1 MNEYIKE
8 EINKHPLKSFAKSWF
23 DYYISYLTCL
33 FLKGENFDNLE
44 VAQFAHGNSRA
55 QQKSAI

>member
-8 EINKHPLKSFAKSWF
+8 EINKHPFKSFAKSWA
-23 DYYISYLTCL
+23 DYYICYLTCL

-44 VAQFAHGNSRA
+44 VTQFAHGNSRA
-55 QQKSAI
+55 Q